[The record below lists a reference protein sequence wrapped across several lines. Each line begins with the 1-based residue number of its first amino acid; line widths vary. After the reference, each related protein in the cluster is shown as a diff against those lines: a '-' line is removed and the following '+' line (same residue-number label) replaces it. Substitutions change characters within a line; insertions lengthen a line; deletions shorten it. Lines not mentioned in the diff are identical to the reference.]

1 APGFGC
7 SNGTWAVTVG
17 AAITHQEHICHWYCK
32 AIQEALR

>member
-1 APGFGC
+1 
-7 SNGTWAVTVG
+7 AVTVG

>member
-1 APGFGC
+1 M
-7 SNGTWAVTVG
+7 G